1 MNKSNVT
8 YPEKEIGTQIRL
20 DIYKIPKKNH
30 YSIVQNQK
38 QFTDTFREHGCY
50 YQSFELCN
58 TEASDG
64 FTSIANIVSTRQ
76 DEEVWLD
83 LESYRDRKHMDDVIA
98 KLMNDE
104 SALSLMKQ
112 YLNLI
117 SPGSSIIRAEF
128 SRLKA

>member
-1 MNKSNVT
+1 M
-8 YPEKEIGTQIRL
+8 G
-20 DIYKIPKKNH
+20 IYQNIPNR
-30 YSIVQNQK
+30 I
-38 QFTDTFREHGCY
+38 
-50 YQSFELCN
+50 
-58 TEASDG
+58 G
-64 FTSIANIVSTRQ
+64 FTSIANIVSASQ
-76 DEEVWLD
+76 DKEVWLD

-128 SRLKA
+128 TRLKA